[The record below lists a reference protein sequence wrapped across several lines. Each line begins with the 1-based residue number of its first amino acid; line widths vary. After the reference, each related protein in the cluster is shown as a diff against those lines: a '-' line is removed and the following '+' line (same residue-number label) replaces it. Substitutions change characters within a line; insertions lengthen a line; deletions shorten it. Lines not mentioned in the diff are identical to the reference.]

1 LGYRHAW
8 LNFYQLKAMRRQTSK
23 SKACDKFQLVADN
36 LLALMEQGT
45 VPWRKPWSVIP
56 TCNAITG
63 HRYGGLN
70 PLLAQ
75 VDVLARGYQYPLF
88 AGFKQA
94 QDQGWKLRKGSKAT
108 WLRWGGT
115 IRKEEADPV
124 TGEMEEKFFTA
135 IKWLQVFNLDCFDD
149 SESSNPITDV
159 IDKYRGPENPDPRI
173 DEAEWLIFSQD
184 ANIQHGGSKACYQP
198 DRDQI
203 HLPHFKDFSSA
214 ELYYSTAIHEL
225 IHWTGHENRLGR
237 DIRNKFGSGDYAFEE
252 MIAELGA
259 SFVCNE
265 LGITPELEHHASY
278 IEEWL
283 ELIGT
288 DNKAFF
294 KATTLAQKAA
304 NLLLDNAAVDLEAA

>member
-1 LGYRHAW
+1 
-8 LNFYQLKAMRRQTSK
+8 MRTKSSK

-45 VPWRKPWSVIP
+45 VPWRKPWSVVP

-75 VDVLARGYQYPLF
+75 VDVMAREYQYPLF

-115 IRKEEADPV
+115 IKKEEEDPV

-135 IKWLQVFNLDCFDD
+135 IRWLQVFNLDCFDD
-149 SESSNPITDV
+149 SESDNKIVDM
-159 IDKYRGPENPDPRI
+159 IDRYRGPENPDPRI

-184 ANIQHGGSKACYQP
+184 ADIQHGGSKACYQP
-198 DRDQI
+198 SCDQI
-203 HLPHFKDFSSA
+203 HLPRFEDFSSA

-225 IHWTGHENRLGR
+225 IHWTGHESRLGR
-237 DIRNKFGSGDYAFEE
+237 DILNKFGNGDYAFEE

>member
-8 LNFYQLKAMRRQTSK
+8 LKRIQISAMRQQNPK
-23 SKACDKFQLVADN
+23 SQACDKFQLVADN

-45 VPWRKPWSVIP
+45 VPWRQPWSLVP

-63 HRYGGLN
+63 HQYGGLN

-75 VDVLARGYQYPLF
+75 VDVIAKGYQYPLF
-88 AGFKQA
+88 AGFKQG
-94 QDQGWKLRKGSKAT
+94 QEKGWKLRKGSKAT

-115 IRKEEADPV
+115 IRKEEEDPV
-124 TGEMEEKFFTA
+124 TGEREEKFFTA

-149 SESSNPITDV
+149 SESSHPIADV
-159 IDKYRGPENPDPRI
+159 IDKYRSPENPDPRI

-184 ANIQHGGSKACYQP
+184 ADIQHGGSKAYYQLSK
-198 DRDQI
+198 DQI
-203 HLPHFKDFSSA
+203 HLPHFEDFSSA

-225 IHWTGHENRLGR
+225 VHWTGQESRLGR
-237 DIRNKFGSGDYAFEE
+237 DLRNKFASEDYAFEE
-252 MIAELGA
+252 MVAELGA

-265 LGITPELEHHASY
+265 LGITPALEHHASY
-278 IEEWL
+278 LEEWL

-304 NLLLDNAAVDLEAA
+304 NWLLDNAAVDLEAA